1 MSKKSAAGL
10 VAWAKQAYANGWVYW
25 YGTCGYKCTTS
36 LLSRKT
42 AQYPDHYGDNRQAKY
57 KQHVSEGRVCSDCIG
72 LFKSYAW
79 DEDGDIETRDSDYGS
94 NGQPDN
100 GASTT
105 LKKATVK
112 GSIST
117 MPEIPGLALWTKTG
131 GHIGLYIG
139 NGEVIELRGFAY
151 GSQKNKVS
159 KRSFTTWGLY
169 PFVEYTE
176 EQVAIAK
183 AAADI
188 STSTGS
194 TTVRAGST
202 GDAVREIQE
211 LLNAAG
217 YDCGKADGICGA
229 NTVSA
234 ITKFQQENGL
244 EADGIC
250 GSKTWAALRAA
261 KSSSDVPKV
270 EVEEVPKE
278 EEKTP
283 TAGKETAETGESEGK
298 TVTVELNTQKKGR
311 KNKQVKTIQRL
322 LNALG
327 HDCGSVDGNFGS
339 KTVAAVKA
347 FQQENGLSAD
357 GVVGSKTWNALL
369 K

>member
-10 VAWAKQAYANGWVYW
+10 VAWAKEAFANKWVYW
-25 YGTCGYKCTTS
+25 YGTCGYQCTSS

-42 AQYPDHYGDNRQAKY
+42 AQYPDHYGDNRQATY
-57 KQHVSEGRVCSDCIG
+57 KQHINAGRVCSDCIG

-79 DEDGDIETRDSDYGS
+79 DEDGDIDTRDSDYGS

-105 LKKATVK
+105 LKKTTIK

-117 MPEIPGLALWTKTG
+117 LPEIPGLALWTKTG
-131 GHIGLYIG
+131 GHIGVYIG

-151 GSQKNKVS
+151 GCQKNKV
-159 KRSFTTWGLY
+159 KARSFTTWGVY

-176 EQVAIAK
+176 EQILLAMQ
-183 AAADI
+183 AADI
-188 STSTGS
+188 STKSGS
-194 TTVRAGST
+194 TTIRAGST
-202 GDAVREIQE
+202 GDAVREMQE

-217 YDCGKADGICGA
+217 YNCGKVDGICGA

-234 ITKFQQENGL
+234 ITAFQQANGL

-261 KSSSDVPKV
+261 KTPSAAPEVK
-270 EVEEVPKE
+270 VEEVPKE

-283 TAGKETAETGESEGK
+283 TAGKETAETGQSEGK
-298 TVTVELNTQKKGR
+298 TVTVTLNVLKKNSKGE
-311 KNKQVKTIQRL
+311 QVRTIQRL
-322 LNALG
+322 MNALG
-327 HDCGSVDGNFGS
+327 HECGNVDGKFGS
-339 KTVAAVKA
+339 KTTAAVKA
-347 FQQENGLSAD
+347 FQTAEGLSAD
-357 GVVGSKTWNALL
+357 GVIGSKTWNALL